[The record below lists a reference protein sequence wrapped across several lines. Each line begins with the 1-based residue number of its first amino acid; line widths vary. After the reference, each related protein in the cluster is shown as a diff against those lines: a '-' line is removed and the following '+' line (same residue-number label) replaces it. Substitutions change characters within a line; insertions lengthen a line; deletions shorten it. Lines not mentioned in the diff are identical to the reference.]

1 MAGRPQGL
9 KLDPNSAHAAH
20 QEPIQL
26 CGRDR
31 LGLPLEIVNS
41 VPWLAMRATTEVFAL
56 AILGEAGL
64 MTLFSWQEHGA
75 AVVKER
81 QRLIDSE
88 DFDSLRLLDDR
99 YRRVQIP
106 KDARITLTLSH
117 ILHLGLPTDL
127 DAHLYVALVGEAIQ
141 ILSSE
146 YRDQQLSR
154 ARALFPSLP

>member
-9 KLDPNSAHAAH
+9 KLDPGSAHAAH

-31 LGLPLEIVNS
+31 LGLPLEIANS

-56 AILGEAGL
+56 AVLVEPGL
-64 MTLFSWQEHGA
+64 MTLLSWQEHGT

-81 QRLIDSE
+81 QRLIESGDSE
-88 DFDSLRLLDDR
+88 SLRLLDDR

-127 DAHLYVALVGEAIQ
+127 NAHVYAALVGETVQ
-141 ILSSE
+141 ILSTE

-154 ARALFPSLP
+154 ARALFAHLP